1 MTSLPT
7 DNCKLTTVHN
17 MAKTTHNSPLALAY
31 AQALLDLAQ
40 EQNQAEPIGGEL
52 AQIREIVEQNKTF
65 ALFLA
70 DPAIGDIEHGEML
83 KRIFEGKIN
92 PLLMKFLGIVAQKGR
107 LKSLVQISQAYDDLL
122 DELLGKIE
130 VDVTVAQRL
139 TDAQLEEVRQ
149 KVSTALKKNAVVY
162 QYVDERIIGGLVL
175 RVQDRLIDGSVKAQ
189 LDIMRRQ
196 LLTAKTK

>member
-1 MTSLPT
+1 
-7 DNCKLTTVHN
+7 
-17 MAKTTHNSPLALAY
+17 MAKTTTHNSPLAISY

-40 EQNQAEPIGGEL
+40 EQKQAEPIGQEL
-52 AQIREIVEQNKTF
+52 AQIREVVEQNKTF

-70 DPAIGDIEHGEML
+70 DPGISDVEHGETL
-83 KRIFEGKIN
+83 KRIFQGKVN
-92 PLLMKFLGIVAQKGR
+92 PLLMKFLGILAQKGR
-107 LKSLVQISQAYDDLL
+107 LKSLVQISEAYDDLL

-149 KVSTALKKNAVVY
+149 KVSTALNKKAVVY
-162 QYVDERIIGGLVL
+162 QYVDEKIIGGLVL